1 MDNKILFKDAY
12 KTFDEMRRNRYH
24 LCDDPE
30 AWSEDDVITLVYDVA
45 LTAQDT
51 VMEQISEKLKLLLT
65 DEQLRQAL
73 DAISESPTAEPQEEA
88 KVPKRRIRDLN
99 ISTRAMNCLYM
110 NDVFTTDDLLYGN
123 FLLKRFRM
131 ARGVGKKTLKEV
143 EDLIARLKNEE
154 KNDN

>member
-1 MDNKILFKDAY
+1 MDNKILFKNAY
-12 KTFDEMRRNRYH
+12 KAFDEMRRSRYH

-30 AWSEDDVITLVYDVA
+30 AWDEDDVTTLVYDVA
-45 LTAQDT
+45 ITARDT
-51 VMEQISEKLKLLLT
+51 VMKQISEKLKLLLT
-65 DEQLRQAL
+65 DEQLRQVL
-73 DAISESPTAEPQEEA
+73 DAISESPIAEPQVET

-123 FLLKRFRM
+123 FRLKRFKM

-143 EDLIARLKNEE
+143 EDLIAKLKNEE

>member
-1 MDNKILFKDAY
+1 MNNKILFKNAY

-45 LTAQDT
+45 LTTRDT
-51 VMEQISEKLKLLLT
+51 VMEQIPEKLKLLLT
-65 DEQLRQAL
+65 DEQLRQVL
-73 DAISESPTAEPQEEA
+73 DAISEPPTAEPQEEI

-123 FLLKRFRM
+123 FLPKRFRM

>member
-73 DAISESPTAEPQEEA
+73 DAISESPTDEPQEET

>member
-1 MDNKILFKDAY
+1 MDNKFLFKNAY
-12 KTFDEMRRNRYH
+12 KTFDEMRRSRYH

-45 LTAQDT
+45 ITARDT

-65 DEQLRQAL
+65 DEQLRQVL
-73 DAISESPTAEPQEEA
+73 DAISESPTAEPQEETKA
-88 KVPKRRIRDLN
+88 PKRRIRDLN

-143 EDLIARLKNEE
+143 EDLIAKLKNEE

>member
-1 MDNKILFKDAY
+1 MDNKILFKNAY
-12 KTFDEMRRNRYH
+12 RAFDEMRRSRYH

-30 AWSEDDVITLVYDVA
+30 AWDEDDVTTLVYDVA
-45 LTAQDT
+45 LIAQDT
-51 VMEQISEKLKLLLT
+51 VMKQISEKLKPLLT
-65 DEQLRQAL
+65 DEQLRQVL
-73 DAISESPTAEPQEEA
+73 DVTSEPPTTEPQEET

-143 EDLIARLKNEE
+143 EGLIAKLKNEE